1 VIELLLY
8 AAFGLSVAAWL
19 CLVAIARPR
28 LFLYLIIALAPTQ
41 FLFIPV
47 SDFFISPAVILTAAA
62 TFALLLRLATLQKEP
77 WLALYQHR
85 FVILM
90 IASYFVGFVV
100 HGVFSRTIVRLP
112 MALVAS
118 ILACEL
124 LHTRRHLV
132 RAATALVVAGALDA
146 AYGLFA
152 IARDGSL
159 PGNRFRGMSDVNFA
173 AMQIA
178 TAAVISLALLAR
190 TGRPLKLTRPGAL
203 AGLALS
209 TLSQM
214 GVLALLAAWVTV
226 LRRIVSRANRTRI
239 ITAAIVLLTVVL
251 LSPLRE
257 RILNRN
263 VPVVQQDGSAR
274 NSAEVRWMIA
284 TIAWTAFLTNPVL
297 GLGYNQFL
305 PFSTR
310 HPDIAAWSVGKGY
323 PTHSTYLET
332 LVEGGVIALG
342 FFALHLWQFRRF
354 PAVIRMA
361 VVKHDEAVA
370 ASLVGLP
377 VILVCA
383 AFANVLLMY
392 SFWMVAGLALAGLN
406 LVRREEK
413 ELDRATA
420 RGHSAH

>member
-1 VIELLLY
+1 MIELLPY
-8 AAFGLSVAAWL
+8 AAFGLSAAAWL
-19 CLVAIARPR
+19 CLAAIARPR

-62 TFALLLRLATLQKEP
+62 TLALLLRLATFQKAP

-100 HGVFSRTIVRLP
+100 NGVFSRTIVRIP

-124 LHTRRHLV
+124 LRTRQHLV

-173 AMQIA
+173 AMLIG

-190 TGRPLKLTRPGAL
+190 TRRALKLTRPGAL
-203 AGLALS
+203 AVVALS

-214 GVLALLAAWVTV
+214 GLLALFTAWITV
-226 LRRIVSRANRTRI
+226 LRRMVSRTNRTRI
-239 ITAAIVLLTVVL
+239 IAAAVVLLGIVL

-257 RILNRN
+257 RVANRN
-263 VPVVQQDGSAR
+263 VPLVQQDGTPRGST
-274 NSAEVRWMIA
+274 EIRWMIA
-284 TIAWTAFLTNPVL
+284 TTAWTGFLTSPIL

-310 HPDIAAWSVGKGY
+310 DPDIAAWSLGEGY

-332 LVEGGVIALG
+332 LVEGGVIAFG

-361 VVKHDEAVA
+361 VVKRDGAVA

-383 AFANVLLMY
+383 AFANVLLVY

-420 RGHSAH
+420 RGQSAH

>member
-1 VIELLLY
+1 VIELLPYL
-8 AAFGLSVAAWL
+8 AFGLSAAAWIFL
-19 CLVAIARPR
+19 AAIARPR

-47 SDFFISPAVILTAAA
+47 SDFFISPEVILTAAA
-62 TFALLLRLATLQKEP
+62 TFALLLRLATFQKAP

-85 FVILM
+85 FVVLM

-118 ILACEL
+118 ILVCEL
-124 LHTRRHLV
+124 LHTRQHLV
-132 RAATALVVAGALDA
+132 RAATALVLAGALDA
-146 AYGLFA
+146 AYGLFV

-159 PGNRFRGMSDVNFA
+159 PGNRFQGMSDVNFA
-173 AMQIA
+173 AMLIG
-178 TAAVISLALLAR
+178 TAAVISLALLGR
-190 TGRPLKLTRPGAL
+190 TRRPFKLTRPAAL
-203 AGLALS
+203 AGVALS

-257 RILNRN
+257 RIQNRN
-263 VPVVQQDGSAR
+263 VPVVQQDGITR

-284 TIAWTAFLTNPVL
+284 TMAWTGFLTNPVL

-305 PFSTR
+305 SFSTR
-310 HPDIAAWSVGKGY
+310 DPDIAAWSAGAGY

-332 LVEGGVIALG
+332 LVEGGVIAFGL
-342 FFALHLWQFRRF
+342 FALHLWQFRRF
-354 PAVIRMA
+354 PAVIRIA
-361 VVKHDEAVA
+361 VVKRDGAVA

-383 AFANVLLMY
+383 AFANVLLVY
-392 SFWMVAGLALAGLN
+392 SFWMVAGLTLAGLN
-406 LVRREEK
+406 LVRREETQMNQ
-413 ELDRATA
+413 ATA
-420 RGHSAH
+420 RSQSAC